1 MYLCTTDI
9 YSLIEYSS
17 FVESLFILI
26 SIAGL
31 LFMRWQRPN
40 MIRPIRVCTFC
51 CCVLR
56 SRLCF
61 CHIISLFF
69 LMFPFCSVFF
79 SAPFSWF
86 SALFFLF
93 FSLPC
98 FFNICFVLLFSVLFF
113 SVIYL
118 YVYLVFFFQKLYLFF
133 SCIVTELFVVSF
145 FLFFSLTST
154 PYFIGVGI
162 STVINIKS

>member
-1 MYLCTTDI
+1 
-9 YSLIEYSS
+9 
-17 FVESLFILI
+17 
-26 SIAGL
+26 
-31 LFMRWQRPN
+31 

-93 FSLPC
+93 FLSLVFYFC
-98 FFNICFVLLFSVLFF
+98 FGLLFSVLFF

-118 YVYLVFFFQKLYLFF
+118 SVYIVFFQKLYLFF
-133 SCIVTELFVVSF
+133 SCIVTELFVLSF
-145 FLFFSLTST
+145 FLSFFLLLLLLISLALALVLLSILNHKFMCEWEQHVIR
-154 PYFIGVGI
+154 PCPLCHRQLIQNQIFIYR
-162 STVINIKS
+162 